1 VPEARGTDNSQPN
14 AYTMETSKTML
25 FIWNMMYHLD
35 KQYCISILHLH
46 LTNAK
51 VHSMSVSFRQVPS
64 RKLLQNVKQIPQRP
78 LNFKDLL
85 AEKEQISL

>member
-1 VPEARGTDNSQPN
+1 
-14 AYTMETSKTML
+14 
-25 FIWNMMYHLD
+25 MYHLD

-46 LTNAK
+46 LKNAK

-64 RKLLQNVKQIPQRP
+64 RKLMQNVKQIPQRP